1 MSKHAARRNIRGGV
15 AAGVLLTAATVGL
28 SFTYAHADSDSPS
41 PDKATCADA
50 LAAYTA
56 AQNKQAT
63 DKKTLDN
70 ANAEFDTATSALA
83 QAKQNDAL
91 EDTNV
96 DGTPKTDPAAPGD
109 VTDKALAAAQLR
121 VSTAGKAQTRAQ
133 ATYNDDVKATAAA
146 KAQVDKPVSEGGC
159 VGSPGADG
167 VDARIVLAPGVCA
180 RATVTTVPPRLV
192 RIVALIPCPPVVPP
206 APPEPPAAGQPVQE
220 ISTPAPTPQT
230 VPGNLP
236 VTH

>member
-28 SFTYAHADSDSPS
+28 SFTYAHADSDAPG
-41 PDKATCADA
+41 PAKATCADA
-50 LAAYTA
+50 LVAYTA

-63 DKKTLDN
+63 DKKTLDD

-96 DGTPKTDPAAPGD
+96 DGTSKTDPAAPGD
-109 VTDKALAAAQLR
+109 ATDKAVAAAQLR
-121 VSTAGKAQTRAQ
+121 VAAAGKAQTRAQ
-133 ATYNDDVKATAAA
+133 AIYTDDVKATAAA
-146 KAQVDKPVSEGGC
+146 KTAADTACTGKPGT
-159 VGSPGADG
+159 PGAAG
-167 VDARIVLAPGVCA
+167 VDARIVLSPGVCA
-180 RATVTTVPPRLV
+180 RAVVTTNPAKLV
-192 RIVALIPCPPVVPP
+192 RIVALIPCPPAVPP
-206 APPEPPAAGQPVQE
+206 APPAPPVAGQPVQE